1 MGLDIYFEKR
11 KIGSNEKP
19 VEVAY
24 FRKVNFLVGY
34 FDYEDNCSYKVI
46 SKSEI
51 VELLD
56 RCKEVLDNH
65 ELAQELLPVQEGF
78 FFGSYDY
85 DEYYFDDVKKVQ
97 ETFTQLVE
105 EIDFNKEELLMYCW
119 W

>member
-11 KIGSNEKP
+11 KIKSNEKP

-34 FDYEDNCSYKVI
+34 FDYEENCSYKTI

-56 RCKEVLDNH
+56 RCQEVLDNH
-65 ELAQELLPVQEGF
+65 LSASELLPVQEGF

-85 DEYYFDDVKKVQ
+85 DKWYFEDVREVQ
-97 ETFTQLVE
+97 KTFTKLLE
-105 EIDFNKEELLMYCW
+105 EINFNEEELLMYCW